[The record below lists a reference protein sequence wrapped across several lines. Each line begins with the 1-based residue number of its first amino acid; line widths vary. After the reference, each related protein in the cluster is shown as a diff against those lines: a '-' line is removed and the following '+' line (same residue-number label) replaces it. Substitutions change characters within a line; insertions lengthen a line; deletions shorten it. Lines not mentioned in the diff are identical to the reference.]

1 MFKVIAASNQVFSIS
16 KISTNRLQQ
25 NPSSL
30 SEMGIMLDSICI
42 IISRSLMI
50 VTHITAGGGN
60 LSEAVHQRGWAP
72 LVTHSQGRS
81 FMNTQTLARSPCLKR
96 PIITSCPRL
105 VSRQTTELSGYERWK
120 QSSDHQVIKASLT
133 GSYEGEEVQKEEI
146 IRHFGSGSPLSELKL
161 FLHAAWI
168 PSGLL
173 TMLTET
179 KCSLLWPAVSIKPG

>member
-1 MFKVIAASNQVFSIS
+1 MKWESCWTWSVLSFEDPSWLWPILLQGEGIYQRQFIS
-16 KISTNRLQQ
+16 EDEL
-25 NPSSL
+25 L
-30 SEMGIMLDSICI
+30 SWF
-42 IISRSLMI
+42 I
-50 VTHITAGGGN
+50 VKA
-60 LSEAVHQRGWAP
+60 RP
-72 LVTHSQGRS
+72 LIYEH
-81 FMNTQTLARSPCLKR
+81 TQTLVLYPCLKR

-120 QSSDHQVIKASLT
+120 QRSDHQVIKASLT
-133 GSYEGEEVQKEEI
+133 GSDEGEEVQKEEI